1 MENGKMDKDNALQE
15 PILTLS
21 LQQVKM
27 VLNQLPKFILE
38 HGTKTKNQ
46 VLVNKIILVLD
57 TIMDTGKMVKKMEKV

>member
-1 MENGKMDKDNALQE
+1 MENGKMDKDNVLQE